1 MSVVLLE
8 MRQQQQLYNKFQ
20 HIGPINCWEF
30 VVYCIGFVYIVI
42 GFSKNLNLRVMSE
55 SNLRVTD
62 LAKFFCPP

>member
-30 VVYCIGFVYIVI
+30 VVYCIGFVRTIVYCYWVFEKFKFKSHVRVKFKSHR
-42 GFSKNLNLRVMSE
+42 FS
-55 SNLRVTD
+55 
-62 LAKFFCPP
+62 